1 MIAHLSGSI
10 LDVRLNQLVID
21 VAGIGYRVTVAPEL
35 AAESR
40 VGQSISLH
48 TSLVVREDSWT
59 LFGFSNADAKNLFEQ
74 LQSVTGIGPK
84 VASALL
90 AVYQPEELRS
100 AIAAQDN
107 AALERVPGIGK
118 KVASRII
125 LELKDKFGGGYRSK
139 SSLSGPWR
147 TQVIGALTGLG
158 YSVKEA
164 ESALDDVLSDFGRAP
179 TEADLPEMLKLAL
192 AQSRRKS

>member
-21 VAGIGYRVTVAPEL
+21 VAGIGYQVTVAPEL
-35 AAESR
+35 AADSR

-158 YSVKEA
+158 YSAKEA

-179 TEADLPEMLKLAL
+179 SEADLPEMLKLAL
-192 AQSRRKS
+192 AQSRRKL

>member
-21 VAGIGYRVTVAPEL
+21 VGGIGYQVTVAPEI

-158 YSVKEA
+158 YSPKEA
-164 ESALDDVLSDFGRAP
+164 ESALDDVLSDFGRTP

>member
-21 VAGIGYRVTVAPEL
+21 VGGIGYQVTVAPEI

-40 VGQSISLH
+40 VGQLISLH

-158 YSVKEA
+158 YSAKEA
-164 ESALDDVLSDFGRAP
+164 ESSLDDVLSNFGRTP

>member
-21 VAGIGYRVTVAPEL
+21 VGGIGYQVTVAPEL

-59 LFGFSNADAKNLFEQ
+59 LFGFRNADAKNLFEQ

-118 KVASRII
+118 KVASRIN
-125 LELKDKFGGGYRSK
+125 LELKDKFSGGYRSK

-147 TQVIGALTGLG
+147 AQVIGALTGLG
-158 YSVKEA
+158 YSAKEA
-164 ESALDDVLSDFGRAP
+164 ESALDDVLSDFGRTP
-179 TEADLPEMLKLAL
+179 SEADLPEMLKLAL

>member
-1 MIAHLSGSI
+1 MIAQLKGTVI
-10 LDVRLNQLVID
+10 DVRLNRLVLE
-21 VAGIGYRVTVAPEL
+21 VSGIGYEVIVAPDL
-35 AAESR
+35 ASNSR
-40 VGQSISLH
+40 VGDLLTLH

-59 LFGFSNADAKNLFEQ
+59 LYGFEKVDSKSLFEQ

-90 AVYQPEELRS
+90 AVYTPEELRN
-100 AIAAQDN
+100 AIATQDN

-125 LELKDKFGGGYRSK
+125 LELKDKFGGGFRSK
-139 SSLSGPWR
+139 NSLAGPWR

-158 YSVKEA
+158 YSTKEA
-164 ESALDDVLSDFGRAP
+164 ESALDDVLEEFGRTP
-179 TEADLPEMLKLAL
+179 TEKDLPEMLKLAL
-192 AQSRRKS
+192 AQSRRKL

>member
-21 VAGIGYRVTVAPEL
+21 VGGIGYQVTVAPEL
-35 AAESR
+35 AADSR

-158 YSVKEA
+158 YSAKEA
-164 ESALDDVLSDFGRAP
+164 ESALDDVLSDFGRTP

>member
-21 VAGIGYRVTVAPEL
+21 VGGIGYQVTVAPEL
-35 AAESR
+35 AADSR

-90 AVYQPEELRS
+90 AVYPPEELRS

-125 LELKDKFGGGYRSK
+125 LELKDKFSGGYRSK

-158 YSVKEA
+158 YSAKEA
-164 ESALDDVLSDFGRAP
+164 ESALDDVLSDFGRTP
-179 TEADLPEMLKLAL
+179 TETDLPEMLKLAL

>member
-1 MIAHLSGSI
+1 MIAHVTGSI
-10 LDVRLNQLVID
+10 LDVRLNQLV
-21 VAGIGYRVTVAPEL
+21 VEVSGLGYQITVAPEL

-59 LFGFSNADAKNLFEQ
+59 LFGFSNVDAKNLFEQ

-84 VASALL
+84 VASAIL
-90 AVYQPEELRS
+90 AVYQPEELRN
-100 AIAAQDN
+100 AIATQDH

-158 YSVKEA
+158 YSAKEA
-164 ESALDDVLSDFGRAP
+164 ESALDDVLSDFGRTP
-179 TEADLPEMLKLAL
+179 TQADLPQMLKLAL

>member
-1 MIAHLSGSI
+1 MIAQLTGTI
-10 LDVRLNQLVID
+10 IDVRLNRIVLEVSG
-21 VAGIGYRVTVAPEL
+21 VGYDIIVAPEL
-35 AAESR
+35 ASDSR
-40 VGQSISLH
+40 IGELLTLR

-59 LFGFSNADAKNLFEQ
+59 LYGFKEVEAKTLFEQ

-90 AVYQPEELRS
+90 AVYTPEELRN
-100 AIAAQDN
+100 AIANQDN
-107 AALERVPGIGK
+107 VVLERVPGIGK

-125 LELKDKFGGGYRSK
+125 LELKDKFGGGFRSK
-139 SSLSGPWR
+139 NSLSGPWR

-158 YSVKEA
+158 YSAKEA
-164 ESALDDVLSDFGRAP
+164 ESALDEVLVEFGKTP
-179 TEADLPEMLKLAL
+179 TEKDLPEMLKLAL

>member
-1 MIAHLSGSI
+1 MISHLSGSI
-10 LDVRLNQLVID
+10 IDVRLNQIVID
-21 VAGIGYRVTVAPEL
+21 VSGIGYQVTVAPEL

-40 VGQSISLH
+40 VGEKISLH

-59 LFGFSNADAKNLFEQ
+59 LYGFSNADAKSLFEQ

-90 AVYQPEELRS
+90 AVYGPEELRT
-100 AIAAQDN
+100 AIASQDN

-125 LELKDKFGGGYRSK
+125 LELKEKFGGGYRSK
-139 SSLSGPWR
+139 STLSGPWR

-158 YSVKEA
+158 YSSKEA
-164 ESALDDVLSDFGRAP
+164 ESALDDVLSDFGRTP

-192 AQSRRKS
+192 AQSRRKT

>member
-21 VAGIGYRVTVAPEL
+21 VGGIGYQVTVAPEL
-35 AAESR
+35 ASDSR

-158 YSVKEA
+158 YSAKEA
-164 ESALDDVLSDFGRAP
+164 ESALDDVLSDFGRTP

>member
-1 MIAHLSGSI
+1 MISHLSGSI

-21 VAGIGYRVTVAPEL
+21 VAGIGYQVTVAPEL
-35 AAESR
+35 AADSR

-100 AIAAQDN
+100 AIATQDN

-158 YSVKEA
+158 YSAKEA
-164 ESALDDVLSDFGRAP
+164 ESALDDVLSDFGRTP

>member
-1 MIAHLSGSI
+1 MISHLSGSI

-21 VAGIGYRVTVAPEL
+21 VAGIGYQVTVAPEL
-35 AAESR
+35 AADSR

-158 YSVKEA
+158 YSAKEA
-164 ESALDDVLSDFGRAP
+164 ESALDDVLSDFGRTP

>member
-21 VAGIGYRVTVAPEL
+21 VGGIGYQVTVAPEL
-35 AAESR
+35 AADSR

-74 LQSVTGIGPK
+74 LQSVTGVGPK

-90 AVYQPEELRS
+90 AVFQPEELRS

-158 YSVKEA
+158 YSAKEA
-164 ESALDDVLSDFGRAP
+164 ESALDDVLSDFGRTP
-179 TEADLPEMLKLAL
+179 TETDLPEMLKLAL

>member
-21 VAGIGYRVTVAPEL
+21 VGGIGYQVTVAPEL
-35 AAESR
+35 AADSR
-40 VGQSISLH
+40 VGQSFSLH

-158 YSVKEA
+158 YSAKEA
-164 ESALDDVLSDFGRAP
+164 ESALDDVLSDFGRTP

-192 AQSRRKS
+192 AQSRRKL

>member
-10 LDVRLNQLVID
+10 PDVRLNQLVIY
-21 VAGIGYRVTVAPEL
+21 VAGIGYQVTVAPEL
-35 AAESR
+35 AADSR

-158 YSVKEA
+158 YSAKEA
-164 ESALDDVLSDFGRAP
+164 ESALDDVLSDFGRTP

>member
-21 VAGIGYRVTVAPEL
+21 VGGIGYQVTVAPEL

-40 VGQSISLH
+40 VGQLISLH

-59 LFGFSNADAKNLFEQ
+59 LFGFSNTDAKNLFEQ

-158 YSVKEA
+158 YSAKEA
-164 ESALDDVLSDFGRAP
+164 ESALDDVLSNFGRTP

>member
-1 MIAHLSGSI
+1 MIAHLSGAI

-21 VAGIGYRVTVAPEL
+21 VGGIGYQVTVAPEL
-35 AAESR
+35 AADSR

-158 YSVKEA
+158 YSAKEA
-164 ESALDDVLSDFGRAP
+164 ESALDDVLSDFGRTP
-179 TEADLPEMLKLAL
+179 TETDLPEMLKLAL

>member
-1 MIAHLSGSI
+1 MISHLSGFI
-10 LDVRLNQLVID
+10 IDVRLNQLVID
-21 VAGIGYRVTVAPEL
+21 VSGIGYQVTVAPEL

-40 VGQSISLH
+40 VGEKISLH

-59 LFGFSNADAKNLFEQ
+59 LYGFSNADAKSLFEQ

-90 AVYQPEELRS
+90 AVYGPEELRT
-100 AIAAQDN
+100 AIASQDN

-125 LELKDKFGGGYRSK
+125 LELKEKFGGGYRSK
-139 SSLSGPWR
+139 STLSGPWR

-158 YSVKEA
+158 YSSKEA

-192 AQSRRKS
+192 AQSRRKT

>member
-21 VAGIGYRVTVAPEL
+21 VGGIGYQVTVAPEL

-40 VGQSISLH
+40 VGQLISLH

-158 YSVKEA
+158 YSAKEA
-164 ESALDDVLSDFGRAP
+164 ESALDDVLSNFGRTP

>member
-1 MIAHLSGSI
+1 MIAHLTGSI

-21 VAGIGYRVTVAPEL
+21 VGGIGYQVTVAPEL

-40 VGQSISLH
+40 VGRSISLH
-48 TSLVVREDSWT
+48 TSLVVREESWT

-158 YSVKEA
+158 YSAKEA
-164 ESALDDVLSDFGRAP
+164 ESALDEVLSNFGRAP

-192 AQSRRKS
+192 AQSRRSS

>member
-1 MIAHLSGSI
+1 MLEVSG
-10 LDVRLNQLVID
+10 V
-21 VAGIGYRVTVAPEL
+21 GYDIIVAPEL
-35 AAESR
+35 ASDSR
-40 VGQSISLH
+40 IGELLTLR

-59 LFGFSNADAKNLFEQ
+59 LYGFKGVEAKTLFEQ

-90 AVYQPEELRS
+90 AVYTPEELRN
-100 AIAAQDN
+100 AIANQDN
-107 AALERVPGIGK
+107 VALERVPGIGK

-125 LELKDKFGGGYRSK
+125 LELKDKFGGGFRSK
-139 SSLSGPWR
+139 NSLSGPWR

-158 YSVKEA
+158 YSAKEA
-164 ESALDDVLSDFGRAP
+164 ESALDEVLVEFGKTP
-179 TEADLPEMLKLAL
+179 TEKDLPEMLKLAL

>member
-1 MIAHLSGSI
+1 MIAQLIGSVI
-10 LDVRLNQLVID
+10 DVRLNRIVVNVSGVGYEVI
-21 VAGIGYRVTVAPEL
+21 VAPEI
-35 AAESR
+35 ASDTK
-40 VGQSISLH
+40 VGDSLTLH

-59 LFGFSNADAKNLFEQ
+59 LYGFTSTDAKSLFEE

-90 AVYQPEELRS
+90 AVYSPEELRA
-100 AIAAQDN
+100 AIASQDN

-125 LELKDKFGGGYRSK
+125 LELKDKFGGGFRAK

-147 TQVIGALTGLG
+147 NQVIGALTGLG

-164 ESALDDVLSDFGRAP
+164 EAALDEVLSEFGRTP
-179 TEADLPEMLKLAL
+179 TQEDLPEMLKMAL
-192 AQSRRKS
+192 ARSRRKN

>member
-1 MIAHLSGSI
+1 MISHLSGSI
-10 LDVRLNQLVID
+10 IDVRLNQLVID
-21 VAGIGYRVTVAPEL
+21 VSGIGYQVTVAPEL
-35 AAESR
+35 AVESR
-40 VGQSISLH
+40 VGEKISLH

-59 LFGFSNADAKNLFEQ
+59 LYGFSNADAKGLFEQ

-90 AVYQPEELRS
+90 AVYDPEELRT
-100 AIAAQDN
+100 AIASQDN

-125 LELKDKFGGGYRSK
+125 LEL
-139 SSLSGPWR
+139 SGPWR

-158 YSVKEA
+158 YSSKEA
-164 ESALDDVLSDFGRAP
+164 ESALDDVLSDFGRTP

-192 AQSRRKS
+192 AQSRRKI

>member
-1 MIAHLSGSI
+1 MISHLSGSI

-21 VAGIGYRVTVAPEL
+21 VAGIGYQVTVAPEL
-35 AAESR
+35 AADSR

-59 LFGFSNADAKNLFEQ
+59 LFGFRNADAKNLFEQ

-158 YSVKEA
+158 YSAKEA
-164 ESALDDVLSDFGRAP
+164 ESALDDVLSDFGRTP
-179 TEADLPEMLKLAL
+179 SEADLPEMLKLAL

>member
-21 VAGIGYRVTVAPEL
+21 VGGIGYQVTVAPEL

-158 YSVKEA
+158 YSAKEA
-164 ESALDDVLSDFGRAP
+164 ESALDDVLSDFGRTP

>member
-21 VAGIGYRVTVAPEL
+21 VGGIGYQVTVAPEL
-35 AAESR
+35 AADSR

-118 KVASRII
+118 KVASRIT

-158 YSVKEA
+158 YSAKEA
-164 ESALDDVLSDFGRAP
+164 ESALDDVLSDFGRTP
-179 TEADLPEMLKLAL
+179 SEADLPEMLKLAL